1 MTMIAIKEMEMPSCC
16 MNCNMFRVLD
26 GQARPQC
33 AITETYIDD
42 SDEYLDKRADDC
54 PLVEIVTCKDCKHN
68 CKNICGVD
76 GSRVTD
82 NFHCAG
88 GEREE

>member
-1 MTMIAIKEMEMPSCC
+1 MVAIKDFGMPTCC

-26 GQARPQC
+26 GDIRPQC

-54 PLVEIVTCKDCKHN
+54 PLVETKAEEKLCQIEQ
-68 CKNICGVD
+68 
-76 GSRVTD
+76 
-82 NFHCAG
+82 AM
-88 GEREE
+88 GEVNLLDPFEAIREVRKILGME

>member
-1 MTMIAIKEMEMPSCC
+1 MSMVAVKGMKMPSCC

-26 GQARPQC
+26 GQVRPQC

-54 PLVEIVTCKDCKHN
+54 PLLEIVTCKDCKYN

-88 GEREE
+88 GERGE